1 MNRLE
6 AGRVGR
12 VLQNVLDPG
21 DPNKNCPDR
30 SGAENE
36 GFDSGHSQI
45 LTRAFVLLEGMVT
58 LDLRLR
64 KDRQINSWQRR
75 SKQLLVLVLVI
86 AGSIAVMLPAWA
98 QTTTT
103 SDYVDQAANAL
114 IGDPVYVHPDAADA
128 LSEDEASALREKI
141 ARSNAGPI
149 YIAVLPEEARR
160 QAGGSTAEVL
170 KEIVNAMQRD
180 GTYAVVIGNEL
191 RAGNTRV
198 GGTVP
203 ALATEAV
210 QANRG
215 GGAAAVLSDFV
226 DRLARMAAD
235 GGLEGSNERG
245 GGSPLVPLTI
255 LAVGGGVVAAM
266 MRKRKIDRR
275 VIDQKQLKEVKDV
288 ALEDL
293 VALGEDLRALDLQ
306 VEMPT
311 SDPRAKEEYVRAL
324 GEYESATGS
333 LDKANRLQDIQKVSQ
348 DLAEGRYAIQCAKA
362 RLEGKEP
369 PAKREPCFFDPRHG
383 PSVTDV
389 EWSPDGSGATRR
401 VPACAADAALVAGGT
416 SPKGREITVEGRRV
430 PYWEAPAYYGPW
442 AGGYWGGGGLLQ
454 GMILGSMFG
463 GGFGGGGWGSG
474 MGGGDADGGMDGG
487 GDFGDF
493 GGGFG
498 GGDFGGGGF
507 GGGDF
512 GGGDFGG

>member
-1 MNRLE
+1 
-6 AGRVGR
+6 
-12 VLQNVLDPG
+12 D
-21 DPNKNCPDR
+21 
-30 SGAENE
+30 
-36 GFDSGHSQI
+36 
-45 LTRAFVLLEGMVT
+45 
-58 LDLRLR
+58 
-64 KDRQINSWQRR
+64 
-75 SKQLLVLVLVI
+75 
-86 AGSIAVMLPAWA
+86 
-98 QTTTT
+98 
-103 SDYVDQAANAL
+103 
-114 IGDPVYVHPDAADA
+114 ADA
-128 LSEDEASALREKI
+128 LRDKI
-141 ARSNAGPI
+141 AGANAGPI
-149 YIAVLPEEARR
+149 YIAVLPDEARG
-160 QAGGSTAEVL
+160 QAGGSTTEVL
-170 KEIVNAMQRD
+170 QEIVNAMQRD

-198 GGTVP
+198 AGTVP

-210 QANRG
+210 EANQG
-215 GGAAAVLSDFV
+215 GTPAAVLSDFV
-226 DRLARMAAD
+226 DRLAQASSE
-235 GGLEGSNERG
+235 GGLEGSSDGG
-245 GGSPLVPLTI
+245 GGSPLVPLGL
-255 LAVGGGVVAAM
+255 LAVGGGVVAAV
-266 MRKRKIDRR
+266 MRKRKKASSALSEQR
-275 VIDQKQLKEVKDV
+275 LKEVKGV

-293 VALGEDLRALDLQ
+293 VALGEDLRELDLQ

-311 SDPRAKEEYVRAL
+311 ADPRAKEEYVRAL
-324 GEYESATGS
+324 GEYEEATRD

-369 PAKREPCFFDPRHG
+369 PPKREPCFFDPRHG
-383 PSVTDV
+383 PSVTEV

-401 VPACAADAALVAGGT
+401 VPACAADAAMVAGGT

-463 GGFGGGGWGSG
+463 GGFGGGWAGGV
-474 MGGGDADGGMDGG
+474 GGGDSDAGGG

-493 GGGFG
+493 GGGGFG

>member
-1 MNRLE
+1 M
-6 AGRVGR
+6 
-12 VLQNVLDPG
+12 
-21 DPNKNCPDR
+21 
-30 SGAENE
+30 
-36 GFDSGHSQI
+36 
-45 LTRAFVLLEGMVT
+45 LEGMVT

-64 KDRQINSWQRR
+64 KDRQINSRKR
-75 SKQLLVLVLVI
+75 SSKHLLVLVLVVAGAI
-86 AGSIAVMLPAWA
+86 ALTAPAWA
-98 QTTTT
+98 QTTTA
-103 SDYVDQAANAL
+103 SDYVDLAANAL
-114 IGDPVYVHPDAADA
+114 IGDPVYVHPDAAEA
-128 LSEDEASALREKI
+128 LSEDEAGALREKI
-141 ARSNAGPI
+141 ARSNAGAI

-170 KEIVNAMQRD
+170 KQIVNAMQRD
-180 GTYAVVIGNEL
+180 GTYALVIGNEL

-203 ALATEAV
+203 ALATQAV
-210 QANRG
+210 EANRG
-215 GGAAAVLSDFV
+215 GTPAAVLSDFV
-226 DRLARMAAD
+226 DRLAQASSEGD
-235 GGLEGSNERG
+235 LEGSSDG
-245 GGSPLVPLTI
+245 GGASPLVPVTL
-255 LAVGGGVVAAM
+255 LVVGGGVVAAM

-275 VIDQKQLKEVKDV
+275 VVDAKQLKEVKDV

-306 VEMPT
+306 VEMP
-311 SDPRAKEEYVRAL
+311 SADPRAKEEYVRAL

-369 PAKREPCFFDPRHG
+369 PPKREPCFFDPRHG
-383 PSVTDV
+383 PSVTEV

-401 VPACAADAALVAGGT
+401 VPACAADAAMVESGT

-463 GGFGGGGWGSG
+463 GGFGGGWAGGV
-474 MGGGDADGGMDGG
+474 GGGDSDAGGG

-493 GGGFG
+493 GGGGFG
-498 GGDFGGGGF
+498 GGDFGGGGGF